1 MSTSTSTMESAI
13 SIICTHNNTTFFPL
27 KLMDILDNK
36 DISDVITW
44 LPHGRG
50 FTITDKRRFAE
61 EVMPIYFRE
70 SKYTS
75 FTRRLNRWK
84 FTIQTQ
90 GHKKAAYYHP
100 FFIKG
105 DVQSCEM
112 MRPLP
117 QPKRK
122 KKHMIKSASPTAR
135 RPNTALQYTISMDS
149 PEDISP
155 VGNEKGSLQQSSG
168 FLGVHETSTLRTG
181 LMHSGM
187 TSHSNIMS
195 MASMPQVMLAN
206 EGGVAPATLY
216 TLPQQQHTG
225 GGAAGVLLPPQSAA
239 SAPPG
244 QQHAFKSYPTHMA
257 NIFVQ
262 HQVNIANSQA
272 VLLRLS
278 KERLLMMRRQEHES
292 SLIIAPSSCD

>member
-1 MSTSTSTMESAI
+1 
-13 SIICTHNNTTFFPL
+13 
-27 KLMDILDNK
+27 MDILDNK

-50 FTITDKRRFAE
+50 FTITDKRRFAD

-105 DVQSCEM
+105 DVHSCEM

-122 KKHMIKSASPTAR
+122 KKHMITRRDRITNSNDGNSNASPTAT
-135 RPNTALQYTISMDS
+135 RPSTALQNTISMYS

-168 FLGVHETSTLRTG
+168 FLGVHETSILPSG
-181 LMHSGM
+181 LIHSGM
-187 TSHSNIMS
+187 TSHSNILS
-195 MASMPQVMLAN
+195 MVSMPQVMLAN
-206 EGGVAPATLY
+206 EGGVAPATMY

-225 GGAAGVLLPPQSAA
+225 GGAAGVLLSPQRAA
-239 SAPPG
+239 SVPPG
-244 QQHAFKSYPTHMA
+244 QQHAFKAYPTHMA

-278 KERLLMMRRQEHES
+278 KERLLMQEPQS
-292 SLIIAPSSCD
+292 SLIIANSSCD